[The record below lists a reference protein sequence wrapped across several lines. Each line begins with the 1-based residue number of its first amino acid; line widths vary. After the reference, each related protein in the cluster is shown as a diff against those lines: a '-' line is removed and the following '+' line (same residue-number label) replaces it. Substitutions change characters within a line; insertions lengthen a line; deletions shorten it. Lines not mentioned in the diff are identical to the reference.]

1 MQAKGIPVESDLT
14 AAIAQGEAVLLTL
27 SDAAAIRA
35 TLLQPSSL
43 SGLAG
48 KVVVQMG
55 TIAPNQ
61 SREIASAVEAVGGH
75 YLEAPV
81 LGSIPEARS
90 GNLIVM
96 AGGDAEIY
104 QQMLLLLRCLGK
116 QVPAHRRGWSAVR
129 R

>member
-1 MQAKGIPVESDLT
+1 LIQCGHELVAWNRSQVAYGQVQAKGIPVESDLT

-27 SDAAAIRA
+27 SDAAAIRS

-90 GNLIVM
+90 GNL
-96 AGGDAEIY
+96 
-104 QQMLLLLRCLGK
+104 
-116 QVPAHRRGWSAVR
+116 
-129 R
+129 